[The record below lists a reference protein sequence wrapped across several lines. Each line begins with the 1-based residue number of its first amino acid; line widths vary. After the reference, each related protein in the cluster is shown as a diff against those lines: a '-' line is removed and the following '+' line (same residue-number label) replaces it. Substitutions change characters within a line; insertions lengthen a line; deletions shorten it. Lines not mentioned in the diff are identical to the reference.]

1 MSPFLKDGKV
11 LFCSRNTEGLKRG
24 SVVVFTFECSNKYF
38 VKRIVGLPGEKVE
51 ITDGVLLIN
60 GHFNEINKLFALP
73 LNITNELNDWVLGK
87 DQYFVIG
94 DNLLNSN
101 DSRNYGPINK
111 IHITSKMILKIW

>member
-11 LFCSRNTEGLKRG
+11 LFCSKNTDDLKRG
-24 SVVVFTFECSNKYF
+24 SVVVFRFEGSNKYF
-38 VKRIVGLPGEKVE
+38 VKRIVGLPGEE
-51 ITDGVLLIN
+51 IEIADGILLIN
-60 GHFNEINKLFALP
+60 GYFNEINKLFALP
-73 LNITNELNDWVLGK
+73 LNTTNELNDWVLGK

-111 IHITSKMILKIW
+111 TYITSRMILKIW